1 MFTMVRDLWWSAL
14 AANLSTLMATTMVL
28 LANAKKQLATPTDV
42 ATPEA
47 PASSRPTGRET
58 AALSP
63 RATKTTI
70 NFIDISGRKE
80 PQGSFLHIDV
90 LSTTNSAT
98 LGIYP

>member
-1 MFTMVRDLWWSAL
+1 MVKNLMETESL
-14 AANLSTLMATTMVL
+14 AI
-28 LANAKKQLATPTDV
+28 AKILVTSTPTDV
-42 ATPEA
+42 ATPEV
-47 PASSRPTGRET
+47 PASSKPTGLGT

-63 RATKTTI
+63 RAPLPTNNFKAKT
-70 NFIDISGRKE
+70 SRKE